1 MARPAQARFPRSG
14 LPSAGVFAGP
24 VAWFVSTVGNY
35 ALSPWVCAHK
45 QPAVPALAAA
55 MVAVSL
61 YGAFLSWRAL
71 ASVATAPADETGAGR
86 PHRFIAGVGIMM
98 SLLFALVIVVQ
109 GAAGVVFTG
118 CER

>member
-1 MARPAQARFPRSG
+1 MAEATRPARAG

-24 VAWFVSTVGNY
+24 AAWFISTAGNY

-71 ASVATAPADETGAGR
+71 ASTPAAPSDQTGGGR
-86 PHRFIAGVGIMM
+86 PHRVTASIGIMM
-98 SLLFALVIVVQ
+98 SLLFALVIIVQ
-109 GAAGVVFTG
+109 GAAGIVFTG

>member
-1 MARPAQARFPRSG
+1 MAQLAQAGSTRAG

-24 VAWFVSTVGNY
+24 VAWFISTVGNY
-35 ALSPWVCAHK
+35 ALSSWVCAHK

-71 ASVATAPADETGAGR
+71 ASASAAPSDETGAGR
-86 PHRFIAGVGIMM
+86 PHRFIAAVGIMM
-98 SLLFALVIVVQ
+98 SLLFALIIVVQ
-109 GAAGVVFTG
+109 GAAGVIFNG